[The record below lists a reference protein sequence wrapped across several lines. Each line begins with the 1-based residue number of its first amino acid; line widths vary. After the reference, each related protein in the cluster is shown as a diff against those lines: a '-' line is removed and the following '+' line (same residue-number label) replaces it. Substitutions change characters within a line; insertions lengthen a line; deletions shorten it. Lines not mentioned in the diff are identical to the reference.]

1 MSIAPPDEIFH
12 LSSASPSQLNR
23 TIGNWEMSL
32 IPTEHEAR
40 IRQHKLF
47 HSPVLQCSRL
57 EFDSSVTLVSS
68 VPAGFVTFAIS
79 QSPIGCP
86 VVNNHKLR
94 PNEVI
99 VLHSDESVHYTCEPN
114 ETLFTIT
121 TTLEHYDRCR
131 QQHRVI
137 DILANRTNHS
147 FQAEN
152 FQFIQSAIQA
162 ISAACVDI
170 NDCASPQLGEAQ
182 RSAIESTVLAS
193 LLQALTPAG
202 GINRKVPTRR
212 KVAIQAIEYIHENT
226 KKTLNIKSLVRQLET
241 TTRTLHFGF
250 IETFGMSPMAYIRNL
265 RLASARRDLINKTWP
280 TVTETAMFWNFHH
293 LGRFSKA
300 YQIAYGE
307 SPSETAR
314 RNSAKPRNTTSSIYN
329 QMADQRS
336 YLVNGLSSKP

>member
-12 LSSASPSQLNR
+12 LSSALPSQLNR

-32 IPTEHEAR
+32 IPIEHEAR

-47 HSPVLQCSRL
+47 HSPELQCSRL

-79 QSPIGCP
+79 QAPIGRP
-86 VVNNHKLR
+86 VVNDHKLR
-94 PNEVI
+94 PDEVI

-121 TTLEHYDRCR
+121 TTLGHYDRCR
-131 QQHRVI
+131 QDHSVI
-137 DILANRTNHS
+137 DIHANRTNHRY
-147 FQAEN
+147 QAEN
-152 FQFIQSAIQA
+152 FQFIQSAFQA
-162 ISAACVDI
+162 ISACCVDI
-170 NDCASPQLGEAQ
+170 NDTASAERDEAQ
-182 RSAIESTVLAS
+182 CSAIGSAVLAS
-193 LLQALTPAG
+193 LLQSLTPAG
-202 GINRKVPTRR
+202 GVRRKVPTRR
-212 KVAIQAIEYIHENT
+212 KVAIEAIQYIHENT
-226 KKTLNIKSLVRQLET
+226 KKTLTIKSLVRQLET

-250 IETFGMSPMAYIRNL
+250 IETFGMSPIAYIRNL

-307 SPSETAR
+307 TPSETAR
-314 RNSAKPRNTTSSIYN
+314 RNTARPRNTTSPVYN
-329 QMADQRS
+329 QVAGVRN
-336 YLVNGLSSKP
+336 YR

>member
-32 IPTEHEAR
+32 IPTEHEAH

-47 HSPVLQCSRL
+47 HSPELQCSRL

-79 QSPIGCP
+79 QAPIGRP
-86 VVNNHKLR
+86 LVNNQKLR
-94 PNEVI
+94 PDEII

-114 ETLFTIT
+114 ETLFTLT

-131 QQHRVI
+131 QHHPVI
-137 DILANRTNHS
+137 DILANRTRHS
-147 FQAEN
+147 YQVDN
-152 FQFIQSAIQA
+152 FQFIQAAIHA
-162 ISAACVDI
+162 ISACCVDI
-170 NDCASPQLGEAQ
+170 NDSASPQYAEA
-182 RSAIESTVLAS
+182 ECSTIAVLAS
-193 LLQALTPAG
+193 VLQSLTPAG
-202 GINRKVPTRR
+202 GFRRKVPTRR
-212 KVAIQAIEYIHENT
+212 KVAIEAIEYIHDNI
-226 KKTLNIKSLVRQLET
+226 KKTLTIKSLVRQLET

-250 IETFGMSPMAYIRNL
+250 IETFGMSPIAYIRNL

-300 YQIAYGE
+300 YQTAYGE
-307 SPSETAR
+307 TPSETAR
-314 RNSAKPRNTTSSIYN
+314 RNSDRPRNITSSLYN
-329 QMADQRS
+329 QVVGTCPPS
-336 YLVNGLSSKP
+336 LGK

>member
-12 LSSASPSQLNR
+12 LSTAVPSLLNR
-23 TIGNWEMSL
+23 TIGKWEMSL

-47 HSPVLQCSRL
+47 HSPELQCSRL

-79 QSPIGCP
+79 QAPIGRP
-86 VVNNHKLR
+86 VVNNHKLQ
-94 PNEVI
+94 PNEI
-99 VLHSDESVHYTCEPN
+99 MVLLSDEQVHYTCEPN
-114 ETLFTIT
+114 ETVFSIT
-121 TTLEHYDRCR
+121 TTLELYEQCR
-131 QQHRVI
+131 QRHPVV
-137 DILANRTNHS
+137 DVLANRTQHS

-152 FQFIQSAIQA
+152 FQLIQSAIQA
-162 ISAACVDI
+162 ISASCVEV
-170 NDCASPQLGEAQ
+170 NDCASA
-182 RSAIESTVLAS
+182 VLVS
-193 LLQALTPAG
+193 LLQSLTPAG
-202 GINRKVPTRR
+202 SCNRKVPTRR

-250 IETFGMSPMAYIRNL
+250 IETFGMSPIAYIRNL
-265 RLASARRDLINKTWP
+265 RLASARRDLINNTWP

-293 LGRFSKA
+293 LGRFSRA

-307 SPSETAR
+307 TPSETAR
-314 RNSAKPRNTTSSIYN
+314 RNSVKPR
-329 QMADQRS
+329 
-336 YLVNGLSSKP
+336 K

>member
-12 LSSASPSQLNR
+12 LSTAVPSQLNR
-23 TIGNWEMSL
+23 IIGKWEMSL

-47 HSPVLQCSRL
+47 HSPELQCSRL

-79 QSPIGCP
+79 QAPIGRP
-86 VVNNHKLR
+86 VVNNHKLQ
-94 PNEVI
+94 PNEI
-99 VLHSDESVHYTCEPN
+99 MVLLSNEQVHYTCEPN
-114 ETLFTIT
+114 ETVFSIT
-121 TTLEHYDRCR
+121 TTLELYNRCR
-131 QQHRVI
+131 QHHPVV
-137 DILANRTNHS
+137 DLLANRTQHS

-152 FQFIQSAIQA
+152 FQLIESAIQA
-162 ISAACVDI
+162 ISASCVEV
-170 NDCASPQLGEAQ
+170 NDCASA
-182 RSAIESTVLAS
+182 VLVS
-193 LLQALTPAG
+193 LLKSLTPAG
-202 GINRKVPTRR
+202 GYNRKVPTRR

-250 IETFGMSPMAYIRNL
+250 IETFGMSPIAYIRNL
-265 RLASARRDLINKTWP
+265 RLASARRDLINNTWP

-293 LGRFSKA
+293 LGRFSRA

-307 SPSETAR
+307 TPSETAR
-314 RNSAKPRNTTSSIYN
+314 RNSAKPR
-329 QMADQRS
+329 
-336 YLVNGLSSKP
+336 K

>member
-12 LSSASPSQLNR
+12 LSTAVPSQLNR
-23 TIGNWEMSL
+23 TIGKWEMSL

-47 HSPVLQCSRL
+47 HSPELQCSRL

-79 QSPIGCP
+79 QAPIGRA
-86 VVNNHKLR
+86 VVNDHKLQ
-94 PNEVI
+94 PNEI
-99 VLHSDESVHYTCEPN
+99 MVLLSDEQVHYTCEPN
-114 ETLFTIT
+114 ETVFSIT
-121 TTLEHYDRCR
+121 TTLELYNRCR
-131 QQHRVI
+131 QHHPVV
-137 DILANRTNHS
+137 DLLANRTQHS

-152 FQFIQSAIQA
+152 FQLIESAIQA
-162 ISAACVDI
+162 ISASCVEV
-170 NDCASPQLGEAQ
+170 NDCASA
-182 RSAIESTVLAS
+182 VLVS
-193 LLQALTPAG
+193 LLKSLTPAG
-202 GINRKVPTRR
+202 GCNRKVPTRR

-250 IETFGMSPMAYIRNL
+250 IETFGMSPIAYIRNL
-265 RLASARRDLINKTWP
+265 RLASARRDLINNTWP

-293 LGRFSKA
+293 LGRFSRA

-307 SPSETAR
+307 TPSETAR
-314 RNSAKPRNTTSSIYN
+314 RNSVKPR
-329 QMADQRS
+329 
-336 YLVNGLSSKP
+336 K

>member
-40 IRQHKLF
+40 IRQHRLF
-47 HSPVLQCSRL
+47 HSPALQCSRL

-79 QSPIGCP
+79 QAPIGRP
-86 VVNNHKLR
+86 LVNNHKLR
-94 PNEVI
+94 PDEII

-131 QQHRVI
+131 QLHPVK
-137 DILANRTNHS
+137 DILANRTKHS
-147 FQAEN
+147 YQVDN

-162 ISAACVDI
+162 ISACCVDI
-170 NDCASPQLGEAQ
+170 NDAASPQYAEAE
-182 RSAIESTVLAS
+182 RSTIETAVLAS
-193 LLQALTPAG
+193 VLQSLTPAG
-202 GINRKVPTRR
+202 GFSRKVPTRR
-212 KVAIQAIEYIHENT
+212 KVAIEAIEYIHENI
-226 KKTLNIKSLVRQLET
+226 KKTLTIKSLVRQLET

-250 IETFGMSPMAYIRNL
+250 IETFGMSPIAYIRNL

-300 YQIAYGE
+300 YQTAYGE
-307 SPSETAR
+307 TPSETAR
-314 RNSAKPRNTTSSIYN
+314 RNSARPRNMTSSLYN
-329 QMADQRS
+329 QVVGTFPPS
-336 YLVNGLSSKP
+336 PEK

>member
-12 LSSASPSQLNR
+12 LSSALPSLLNR
-23 TIGNWEMSL
+23 TIGKWEMSL
-32 IPTEHEAR
+32 IPIEQEAC

-47 HSPVLQCSRL
+47 HSPELQCSRL

-79 QSPIGCP
+79 LAPIGRP
-86 VVNNHKLR
+86 VVNDHKLR

-121 TTLEHYDRCR
+121 TTLENYNRCR
-131 QQHRVI
+131 QHHSVI

-147 FQAEN
+147 YQVEN

-162 ISAACVDI
+162 INACCVDI
-170 NDCASPQLGEAQ
+170 NDAASAQ
-182 RSAIESTVLAS
+182 RREAEGPAIESAVLAS
-193 LLQALTPAG
+193 LLQSLTPAG
-202 GINRKVPTRR
+202 GVSRKVPTRR
-212 KVAIQAIEYIHENT
+212 KVAIQAIQYIHENT
-226 KKTLNIKSLVRQLET
+226 KKTLTIKSLVRQLET

-250 IETFGMSPMAYIRNL
+250 IETFGMSPIAYIRNL

-300 YQIAYGE
+300 YQMAYGE
-307 SPSETAR
+307 TPSETAR
-314 RNSAKPRNTTSSIYN
+314 RNSARPRNTTSPVYN
-329 QMADQRS
+329 QVAGDRN
-336 YLVNGLSSKP
+336 YR

>member
-12 LSSASPSQLNR
+12 LSSALPSQLNR
-23 TIGNWEMSL
+23 TIGKWEMSL
-32 IPTEHEAR
+32 IPTEHEAH

-47 HSPVLQCSRL
+47 HSPELQCSRL
-57 EFDSSVTLVSS
+57 EFDSSVTLVSA
-68 VPAGFVTFAIS
+68 VPAGCVTFAIS
-79 QSPIGCP
+79 QAPIGRP

-94 PNEVI
+94 PNEII

-131 QQHRVI
+131 QRHSAI
-137 DILANRTNHS
+137 DILANRTEHS

-152 FQFIQSAIQA
+152 FQFIRSAIQA
-162 ISAACVDI
+162 ISASCVDT
-170 NDCASPQLGEAQ
+170 NDADA
-182 RSAIESTVLAS
+182 VLAS

-202 GINRKVPTRR
+202 GFSRKVPTRR

-226 KKTLNIKSLVRQLET
+226 KKTLTIKSLVRQLET

-250 IETFGMSPMAYIRNL
+250 IETFGMSPIAYIRNL
-265 RLASARRDLINKTWP
+265 RLASARQDLINKTWP

-307 SPSETAR
+307 TPSETAR
-314 RNSAKPRNTTSSIYN
+314 RNSTRPRNTTSSVYN
-329 QMADQRS
+329 Q
-336 YLVNGLSSKP
+336 VVGGLLSKPCK

>member
-12 LSSASPSQLNR
+12 LSSALPSQLNR
-23 TIGNWEMSL
+23 TIGKWEMSL

-47 HSPVLQCSRL
+47 HSAELQCSRL
-57 EFDSSVTLVSS
+57 EFDSSLTLVSS

-79 QSPIGCP
+79 QAPIGRP

-99 VLHSDESVHYTCEPN
+99 VLHSDETVHYTCEPN

-121 TTLEHYDRCR
+121 TTLEHYHRCR
-131 QQHRVI
+131 QRHSVI
-137 DILANRTNHS
+137 DILANRTKHC

-152 FQFIQSAIQA
+152 FQFIRSAIQA
-162 ISAACVDI
+162 ISASCDDI
-170 NDCASPQLGEAQ
+170 NAAGTILS
-182 RSAIESTVLAS
+182 S

-202 GINRKVPTRR
+202 GFSRKVPTRR
-212 KVAIQAIEYIHENT
+212 KVAIKAIEYIHENT
-226 KKTLNIKSLVRQLET
+226 KKALTIKSLVRKLET

-250 IETFGMSPMAYIRNL
+250 IETFGMPPIAYIRNL

-300 YQIAYGE
+300 YQLAYGE
-307 SPSETAR
+307 TPSETAR

-329 QMADQRS
+329 QVVD
-336 YLVNGLSSKP
+336 GLLSKPGK

>member
-12 LSSASPSQLNR
+12 LSTAVPSQLNR
-23 TIGNWEMSL
+23 IIGKWEMSL

-47 HSPVLQCSRL
+47 HSPELQCSRL

-79 QSPIGCP
+79 QAPIGRP
-86 VVNNHKLR
+86 VVNNHKLQ
-94 PNEVI
+94 PNEI
-99 VLHSDESVHYTCEPN
+99 MVLLSDEQVHYTCEPN
-114 ETLFTIT
+114 ETVFSIT
-121 TTLEHYDRCR
+121 TTLELYNRCR
-131 QQHRVI
+131 QHHPVV
-137 DILANRTNHS
+137 DLLANRTQHS

-152 FQFIQSAIQA
+152 FQLIESAIQA
-162 ISAACVDI
+162 ISASCVEV
-170 NDCASPQLGEAQ
+170 NDCASA
-182 RSAIESTVLAS
+182 VLVS
-193 LLQALTPAG
+193 LLKSLTPAG
-202 GINRKVPTRR
+202 GYNRKVPTRR

-250 IETFGMSPMAYIRNL
+250 IETFGMSPIAYIRNL
-265 RLASARRDLINKTWP
+265 RLASARRDLINNTWP

-293 LGRFSKA
+293 LGRFSRA

-307 SPSETAR
+307 TPSETAR
-314 RNSAKPRNTTSSIYN
+314 RNSAKPR
-329 QMADQRS
+329 
-336 YLVNGLSSKP
+336 K

>member
-12 LSSASPSQLNR
+12 LSSALPSQLNR

-32 IPTEHEAR
+32 FPAEHEAR

-47 HSPVLQCSRL
+47 HSPQLQCSRL

-79 QSPIGCP
+79 QAPIGRP
-86 VVNNHKLR
+86 VVNDHKLR

-99 VLHSDESVHYTCEPN
+99 VLHSDETVHYTCEPN
-114 ETLFTIT
+114 ETLFTLT
-121 TTLEHYDRCR
+121 TTLEHYDRYR
-131 QQHRVI
+131 QDHPVI

-147 FQAEN
+147 YQAEN

-162 ISAACVDI
+162 ISACCVDI
-170 NDCASPQLGEAQ
+170 SDTASAECDEAQ
-182 RSAIESTVLAS
+182 RSAIGSAVLAS
-193 LLQALTPAG
+193 LLQSLTPAG
-202 GINRKVPTRR
+202 GFSRKVPTRR
-212 KVAIQAIEYIHENT
+212 KVAIEAIQYIHENT
-226 KKTLNIKSLVRQLET
+226 KKTLTIKSLVRQLET

-250 IETFGMSPMAYIRNL
+250 IETFGMSPIAYIRNL

-300 YQIAYGE
+300 YQLAYGE
-307 SPSETAR
+307 TPSETAR
-314 RNSAKPRNTTSSIYN
+314 RNSARPRSTVSPVYN
-329 QMADQRS
+329 QVTEGR
-336 YLVNGLSSKP
+336 NHR

>member
-12 LSSASPSQLNR
+12 LSTAVPSLLNR
-23 TIGNWEMSL
+23 TIGKWEMSL

-47 HSPVLQCSRL
+47 HSPELQCSRL

-79 QSPIGCP
+79 QAPIGRP
-86 VVNNHKLR
+86 VVNNHKLQ
-94 PNEVI
+94 PNEI
-99 VLHSDESVHYTCEPN
+99 MVLLSDEQVHYTCEPN
-114 ETLFTIT
+114 ETVFSIT
-121 TTLEHYDRCR
+121 TTLELYEQCR
-131 QQHRVI
+131 QRHPVV
-137 DILANRTNHS
+137 DVLANRTQHS

-152 FQFIQSAIQA
+152 FQLIQSAIQA
-162 ISAACVDI
+162 ISASCVEV
-170 NDCASPQLGEAQ
+170 NDCASA
-182 RSAIESTVLAS
+182 VLVS
-193 LLQALTPAG
+193 LLKSLTPAG
-202 GINRKVPTRR
+202 SCNRKVPTRR

-250 IETFGMSPMAYIRNL
+250 IETFGMSPIAYIRNL
-265 RLASARRDLINKTWP
+265 RLASARRDLINNTWP

-293 LGRFSKA
+293 LGRFSRA

-307 SPSETAR
+307 TPSETAR
-314 RNSAKPRNTTSSIYN
+314 RNSAKPR
-329 QMADQRS
+329 
-336 YLVNGLSSKP
+336 K

>member
-12 LSSASPSQLNR
+12 LSTAVPSLLNR
-23 TIGNWEMSL
+23 TIGKWEMSL

-47 HSPVLQCSRL
+47 HSPELQCSRL

-79 QSPIGCP
+79 QAPIGRP
-86 VVNNHKLR
+86 VVNNHKLQ
-94 PNEVI
+94 PNEI
-99 VLHSDESVHYTCEPN
+99 MVLLSDEQVHYTCEPN
-114 ETLFTIT
+114 ETVFSIT
-121 TTLEHYDRCR
+121 TTLELYEQCR
-131 QQHRVI
+131 QRHPVV
-137 DILANRTNHS
+137 DVLANRTQHS

-152 FQFIQSAIQA
+152 FQLVQSAIQA
-162 ISAACVDI
+162 ISASCVEV
-170 NDCASPQLGEAQ
+170 NDCASA
-182 RSAIESTVLAS
+182 VLVS
-193 LLQALTPAG
+193 LLQSLTPAG
-202 GINRKVPTRR
+202 SCNRKVPTRR

-250 IETFGMSPMAYIRNL
+250 IETFGMSPIAYIRNL
-265 RLASARRDLINKTWP
+265 RLASARRDLINNTWP

-293 LGRFSKA
+293 LGRFSRA

-307 SPSETAR
+307 TPSETAR
-314 RNSAKPRNTTSSIYN
+314 RNSVKPR
-329 QMADQRS
+329 
-336 YLVNGLSSKP
+336 K